1 MPHFIVEYSSN
12 IEEDLDIDDLL
23 SKLHAT
29 ALETGLFALGGI
41 RVRAERRDHYII
53 ADGKEDNAF
62 LHLIAR
68 IRAGRTLEARKEAG
82 EKIFATFC
90 EALAPHY
97 DTRPLALSFEIQEI
111 NPDLSFK
118 QNNIHSYLKR
128 N

>member
-12 IEEDLDIDDLL
+12 IEEDLNIDDLL
-23 SKLHAT
+23 RKLHAT

-41 RVRAERRDHYII
+41 RVRAAKRDHYVI
-53 ADGKEDNAF
+53 ADGRPDNAF

-68 IRAGRTLEARKEAG
+68 IRAGRSLEARKAAG
-82 EKIFATFC
+82 EQIFATFC
-90 EALAPHY
+90 EALSPLY
-97 DTRPLALSFEIQEI
+97 ETRPLALSFEIQEI

-118 QNNIHSYLKR
+118 QNNIHSYLQR